1 MSTLQ
6 WALLIIAIIVV
17 VAIYVMSRREKRVP
31 VVKDW
36 TAARPPI
43 AINKPPAGDQMEI
56 FSRTGDF
63 DEFGVGRPRRRVPPT
78 AGGMPGAVPLE
89 ESADPATFPGVAA
102 APAPAPAAP
111 VIDLSQVKV
120 AVPVAAPKVVEQ
132 KILAILIAEREGGV
146 IMGNN
151 LHRALRKEALVFG
164 DRKIYHRMDLGQ
176 PVFSVAGLLKPGQLD
191 PAEAESFTTPGLTAF
206 MVLPGPASPVDAV
219 RDLLN
224 TAKELAKSLK
234 GELFDNKRQPFTEAS
249 ERAMLADVEEWA
261 RRNA

>member
-6 WALLIIAIIVV
+6 WALLIIAIVV
-17 VAIYVMSRREKRVP
+17 VLAIYIASRREKRAP
-31 VVKDW
+31 VAKDW
-36 TAARPPI
+36 SAARAPS
-43 AINKPPAGDQMEI
+43 AIKPPAGDQMEI
-56 FSRTGDF
+56 FSRTGEF
-63 DEFGVGRPRRRVPPT
+63 DEFGVGRPRKRVAPT
-78 AGGMPGAVPLE
+78 AGGQVGLPLE
-89 ESADPATFPGVAA
+89 DNAEDATLPGVAA
-102 APAPAPAAP
+102 APTLAAP
-111 VIDLSQVKV
+111 VVE
-120 AVPVAAPKVVEQ
+120 AAPVAPKVVEQ

-191 PAEAESFTTPGLTAF
+191 PAEAESFSTPGLTMF
-206 MVLPGPASPVDAV
+206 MVLPGPTSPNEAV

>member
-6 WALLIIAIIVV
+6 WALLIIAIIAV
-17 VAIYVMSRREKRVP
+17 VAIYVMSRREKRTP

-36 TAARPPI
+36 SAAKAPSAIRPPS
-43 AINKPPAGDQMEI
+43 GDQMEI

-63 DEFGVGRPRRRVPPT
+63 DEFGVGRPRKRVAPT
-78 AGGMPGAVPLE
+78 AGGISTALPVE
-89 ESADPATFPGVAA
+89 DSADDATLPGVAA
-102 APAPAPAAP
+102 APTVSVAAAEEAAP
-111 VIDLSQVKV
+111 
-120 AVPVAAPKVVEQ
+120 APKVVEQ

-191 PAEAESFTTPGLTAF
+191 PAEAESFATPGLTMF

-224 TAKELAKSLK
+224 TAKELSKSLK

-249 ERAMLADVEEWA
+249 ERAMLADVEDWA

>member
-6 WALLIIAIIVV
+6 WALLIIAIIAV
-17 VAIYVMSRREKRVP
+17 VAIYVMSRREKRAP

-36 TAARPPI
+36 SAAKAPSAIRPPS
-43 AINKPPAGDQMEI
+43 GDQMEI

-63 DEFGVGRPRRRVPPT
+63 DEFGVGRPRVRVAPT
-78 AGGMPGAVPLE
+78 AGGISSALPIE
-89 ESADPATFPGVAA
+89 DSADTATLPGVAA
-102 APAPAPAAP
+102 APTISAPAVAVEQAAP
-111 VIDLSQVKV
+111 
-120 AVPVAAPKVVEQ
+120 APKVVEQ

-191 PAEAESFTTPGLTAF
+191 PAEAESFTTPGLTMF

-224 TAKELAKSLK
+224 TAKELSKSLK

-249 ERAMLADVEEWA
+249 ERAMLADVEDWA

>member
-6 WALLIIAIIVV
+6 WALLIIAIIAV
-17 VAIYVMSRREKRVP
+17 VAIYVVSRREKRTSVGR
-31 VVKDW
+31 DLS
-36 TAARPPI
+36 AARAPSL
-43 AINKPPAGDQMEI
+43 AKPPAGDQMEI
-56 FSRTGDF
+56 FSRTGEF
-63 DEFGVGRPRRRVPPT
+63 DEFGVGKPRVKRVAPT
-78 AGGMPGAVPLE
+78 VGGVSELPLE
-89 ESADPATFPGVAA
+89 DDAGASPLPGVAA
-102 APAPAPAAP
+102 SAP
-111 VIDLSQVKV
+111 VETP
-120 AVPVAAPKVVEQ
+120 AEPKVVEQ
-132 KILAILIAEREGGV
+132 KILAILIAEREGGL

-191 PAEAESFTTPGLTAF
+191 PAEAESFSTPGLTMF

-224 TAKELAKSLK
+224 TAKELSKSLK

-249 ERAMLADVEEWA
+249 ERAMLADVEDWA

>member
-6 WALLIIAIIVV
+6 WALLIIAIVAVV
-17 VAIYVMSRREKRVP
+17 VIYIASRREKRAP
-31 VVKDW
+31 VTSDRS
-36 TAARPPI
+36 AAKAPTVV
-43 AINKPPAGDQMEI
+43 KPPAGDQMEI
-56 FSRTGDF
+56 FSRTGEF
-63 DEFGVGRPRRRVPPT
+63 DEFGVGRPRKRVAPT
-78 AGGMPGAVPLE
+78 AGGQSGLSLEDGA
-89 ESADPATFPGVAA
+89 DDATLPGVAA
-102 APAPAPAAP
+102 VPTIEVPIVEAAP
-111 VIDLSQVKV
+111 V
-120 AVPVAAPKVVEQ
+120 APKVIEQ

-191 PAEAESFTTPGLTAF
+191 PAEAEGFSTPGLTMF
-206 MVLPGPASPVDAV
+206 MVLPGPASPLDAV

-224 TAKELAKSLK
+224 TAKELSKSLK

>member
-6 WALLIIAIIVV
+6 WALLIIAIIAVL
-17 VAIYVMSRREKRVP
+17 AIYIVSRREKRTSAN
-31 VVKDW
+31 KDW
-36 TAARPPI
+36 SAPRLPGAVR
-43 AINKPPAGDQMEI
+43 PPAGDQMEI
-56 FSRTGDF
+56 FSRAGEF
-63 DEFGVGRPRRRVPPT
+63 DEFGVGKPRKRVPPT
-78 AGGMPGAVPLE
+78 AGFSGSLPLE
-89 ESADPATFPGVAA
+89 DNVESPTLPGVAA
-102 APAPAPAAP
+102 VEAPAPAA
-111 VIDLSQVKV
+111 
-120 AVPVAAPKVVEQ
+120 AAPEPKVVEQ

-151 LHRALRKEALVFG
+151 LHRALRKEGLIYG
-164 DRKIYHRMDLGQ
+164 ERQIYHRMDLGK

-191 PAEAESFTTPGLTAF
+191 PAEAETFSTPGLTMF
-206 MVLPGPASPVDAV
+206 LVLPGPTAPNDAV

-249 ERAMLADVEEWA
+249 ERAMLADVEDWA

>member
-6 WALLIIAIIVV
+6 WALLIIAIVAV
-17 VAIYVMSRREKRVP
+17 VAIYVMSRREKRTSVS
-31 VVKDW
+31 KDW
-36 TAARPPI
+36 NTGRAPTLA
-43 AINKPPAGDQMEI
+43 KPPAGDQMEI
-56 FSRTGDF
+56 FSRTGEF
-63 DEFGVGRPRRRVPPT
+63 DEFGVGKPRIKQRVAPNV
-78 AGGMPGAVPLE
+78 GGLPSSLPLE
-89 ESADPATFPGVAA
+89 EGPSAPTLPGVAA
-102 APAPAPAAP
+102 VAAAEVPAEP
-111 VIDLSQVKV
+111 
-120 AVPVAAPKVVEQ
+120 AAPKVVEQ
-132 KILAILIAEREGGV
+132 KILAILIAEREGGL

-191 PAEAESFTTPGLTAF
+191 PAEAESFSTPGLTMF

-224 TAKELAKSLK
+224 TAKELSKSLK

-249 ERAMLADVEEWA
+249 ERAMLADVDDWA

>member
-6 WALLIIAIIVV
+6 WALLIIAIIAV
-17 VAIYVMSRREKRVP
+17 VAIYVMSRREKRAP
-31 VVKDW
+31 VAKDRS
-36 TAARPPI
+36 AAKAPTVV
-43 AINKPPAGDQMEI
+43 KPPAGDQMEI

-63 DEFGVGRPRRRVPPT
+63 DEFGVGRPRKRVAPT
-78 AGGMPGAVPLE
+78 AGGPTGALPLE
-89 ESADPATFPGVAA
+89 EGADAATLPGVAA
-102 APAPAPAAP
+102 APTVEAP
-111 VIDLSQVKV
+111 V
-120 AVPVAAPKVVEQ
+120 APKVVEQ

-191 PAEAESFTTPGLTAF
+191 PAEAESFSTPGLTMF
-206 MVLPGPASPVDAV
+206 MVLPGPALPLEAV

-224 TAKELAKSLK
+224 TAKELSKSLK

-249 ERAMLADVEEWA
+249 ERAMLADVEDWA

>member
-6 WALLIIAIIVV
+6 WALLIIAIVAV
-17 VAIYVMSRREKRVP
+17 VAIYVMSRREKRAP
-31 VVKDW
+31 VSRDLS
-36 TAARPPI
+36 AGRAPS
-43 AINKPPAGDQMEI
+43 AIKPPAGDQMEI
-56 FSRTGDF
+56 FSRVGEF
-63 DEFGVGRPRRRVPPT
+63 DEFGVGRPRVKRVAPT
-78 AGGMPGAVPLE
+78 VGNHAAELPLE
-89 ESADPATFPGVAA
+89 DGANASTLPGVA
-102 APAPAPAAP
+102 APAPAEVPAEP
-111 VIDLSQVKV
+111 KV
-120 AVPVAAPKVVEQ
+120 AEQ
-132 KILAILIAEREGGV
+132 KILAILIAEREGGL

-191 PAEAESFTTPGLTAF
+191 PAEAESFSTPGLTMF

-224 TAKELAKSLK
+224 TAKELSKSLK

>member
-6 WALLIIAIIVV
+6 WALLIIAIVAVVFIYIV
-17 VAIYVMSRREKRVP
+17 SRREKRAP

-36 TAARPPI
+36 SAAKAPS
-43 AINKPPAGDQMEI
+43 AIKPPTGDQMEI
-56 FSRTGDF
+56 FSRTGEF
-63 DEFGVGRPRRRVPPT
+63 DEFGVGRPRRRVAPT
-78 AGGMPGAVPLE
+78 AGGMSGALLAE
-89 ESADPATFPGVAA
+89 ESADDATLPGVAA
-102 APAPAPAAP
+102 APTPSAPQAEVTEPAP
-111 VIDLSQVKV
+111 
-120 AVPVAAPKVVEQ
+120 APKVVEQ

-146 IMGNN
+146 ILGNN

-164 DRKIYHRMDLGQ
+164 ERKIYHRMDLGQ

-191 PAEAESFTTPGLTAF
+191 PAEAEGFATPGLTMF

-249 ERAMLADVEEWA
+249 ERAMLADVEDWA

>member
-6 WALLIIAIIVV
+6 WALLIIAIVVV
-17 VAIYVMSRREKRVP
+17 VAIYFASRREKRVP
-31 VVKDW
+31 VGKDW
-36 TAARPPI
+36 AAAARPPI

-56 FSRTGDF
+56 FSRTGEF
-63 DEFGVGRPRRRVPPT
+63 DEFGVGRPRKRVPPT
-78 AGGMPGAVPLE
+78 AGGIPGTLPLE
-89 ESADPATFPGVAA
+89 ETADPATFPGVAA
-102 APAPAPAAP
+102 APVIAAP
-111 VIDLSQVKV
+111 VIDVPQVE
-120 AVPVAAPKVVEQ
+120 VAAPKVVEQ

-191 PAEAESFTTPGLTAF
+191 PAEAEAFSTPGLTMF
-206 MVLPGPASPVDAV
+206 MVLPGPTSPNEAV

>member
-6 WALLIIAIIVV
+6 WALLIIAIVAV
-17 VAIYVMSRREKRVP
+17 VAIYVMSRREKRAP
-31 VVKDW
+31 VAKDW
-36 TAARPPI
+36 SAAKAPSMG
-43 AINKPPAGDQMEI
+43 KPPAGDQMEI
-56 FSRTGDF
+56 FSRTGEF
-63 DEFGVGRPRRRVPPT
+63 DEFGVGKPRVKRVAPT
-78 AGGMPGAVPLE
+78 IGHNVDLPLE
-89 ESADPATFPGVAA
+89 EGGNEPSLPGVAA
-102 APAPAPAAP
+102 QAP
-111 VIDLSQVKV
+111 VQ
-120 AVPVAAPKVVEQ
+120 AASERKVVEQ
-132 KILAILIAEREGGV
+132 KILAILIAEREGGL

-164 DRKIYHRMDLGQ
+164 ERKIYHRMDLGQ

-191 PAEAESFTTPGLTAF
+191 PAEAESFSTPGLTMF
-206 MVLPGPASPVDAV
+206 MVLPGPASPLEAA

-249 ERAMLADVEEWA
+249 ERAMLADVEDWA

>member
-6 WALLIIAIIVV
+6 WALLIIAIIAVL
-17 VAIYVMSRREKRVP
+17 AIYVVSRREKSASVN
-31 VVKDW
+31 KDW
-36 TAARPPI
+36 NAPRLPGGAR
-43 AINKPPAGDQMEI
+43 PPAGDQMEI
-56 FSRTGDF
+56 FSRTGEF
-63 DEFGVGRPRRRVPPT
+63 DEFGVGKPRKRVPPT
-78 AGGMPGAVPLE
+78 AGVTGSLPLEDGGTTPTMPGVAAE
-89 ESADPATFPGVAA
+89 EAAPAA
-102 APAPAPAAP
+102 APAP
-111 VIDLSQVKV
+111 
-120 AVPVAAPKVVEQ
+120 APKVVEQ
-132 KILAILIAEREGGV
+132 KILAILIAEREGGL

-191 PAEAESFTTPGLTAF
+191 PAEAESFSTPGLTMF

-224 TAKELAKSLK
+224 TAKELSKSLK

-249 ERAMLADVEEWA
+249 ERAMLADVEDWA

>member
-6 WALLIIAIIVV
+6 WALLIIAIVAV
-17 VAIYVMSRREKRVP
+17 VAIYVMSRREKRAP
-31 VVKDW
+31 
-36 TAARPPI
+36 TARDSGAGKAPN
-43 AINKPPAGDQMEI
+43 AVKPPAGDQMEI
-56 FSRTGDF
+56 FSRTGEF
-63 DEFGVGRPRRRVPPT
+63 DEFGVGRPRKRVAPT
-78 AGGMPGAVPLE
+78 TGGMSGALPLE
-89 ESADPATFPGVAA
+89 DSADTATLPGVATA
-102 APAPAPAAP
+102 APAQAAP
-111 VIDLSQVKV
+111 V
-120 AVPVAAPKVVEQ
+120 APKVVEQ
-132 KILAILIAEREGGV
+132 KILAILIAEREGGL

-191 PAEAESFTTPGLTAF
+191 PAEAESFSTPGLTMF
-206 MVLPGPASPVDAV
+206 MVLPGPTSPNEAV

-249 ERAMLADVEEWA
+249 ERAMLADVEDWA

>member
-6 WALLIIAIIVV
+6 WALLIIAIIAVL
-17 VAIYVMSRREKRVP
+17 AIYVVSRREKSNSTS
-31 VVKDW
+31 KDLN
-36 TAARPPI
+36 APRLPGGAR
-43 AINKPPAGDQMEI
+43 PPAGDQMEI
-56 FSRTGDF
+56 FSRTGEF
-63 DEFGVGRPRRRVPPT
+63 DEFGVGKPRKRVPPT
-78 AGGMPGAVPLE
+78 TGVTGGLPLDDGG
-89 ESADPATFPGVAA
+89 STSTMPGVAA
-102 APAPAPAAP
+102 AGEAAPAAAP
-111 VIDLSQVKV
+111 
-120 AVPVAAPKVVEQ
+120 APKVVEQ
-132 KILAILIAEREGGV
+132 KILAILIAEREGGL

-191 PAEAESFTTPGLTAF
+191 PAEAESFSTPGLTMF
-206 MVLPGPASPVDAV
+206 MVLPGPTSPVDAV

-224 TAKELAKSLK
+224 TAKELSKSLK

-249 ERAMLADVEEWA
+249 ERAMLADVEDWA

>member
-6 WALLIIAIIVV
+6 WALLIIAIVAV
-17 VAIYVMSRREKRVP
+17 VAIYVASRREKRAP
-31 VVKDW
+31 VAKDW
-36 TAARPPI
+36 SSAKAPSVI
-43 AINKPPAGDQMEI
+43 KPPAGDQMEI

-63 DEFGVGRPRRRVPPT
+63 DEFGVGRPRKRVAPT
-78 AGGMPGAVPLE
+78 AGGLPGVLPLE
-89 ESADPATFPGVAA
+89 ESADSATLPGVAA
-102 APAPAPAAP
+102 APQAEVAEP
-111 VIDLSQVKV
+111 VVE
-120 AVPVAAPKVVEQ
+120 PKIVEQ

-151 LHRALRKEALVFG
+151 LHRALRKEALVYG
-164 DRKIYHRMDLGQ
+164 ERQIYHRMDLGK

-191 PAEAESFTTPGLTAF
+191 PAEAESFSTPGLTMF
-206 MVLPGPASPVDAV
+206 MVLPGPTSPLDAV

-224 TAKELAKSLK
+224 TAKELSKSLK

-249 ERAMLADVEEWA
+249 ERAMLADVEDWA

>member
-6 WALLIIAIIVV
+6 WALLIIAIVVV
-17 VAIYVMSRREKRVP
+17 VAIYFASRREKRVP

-36 TAARPPI
+36 AAARPPI

-56 FSRTGDF
+56 FSRTGEF

-78 AGGMPGAVPLE
+78 AGGIPGALQLE

-102 APAPAPAAP
+102 ASAPAAP
-111 VIDLSQVKV
+111 VIDIPQVEV
-120 AVPVAAPKVVEQ
+120 AAPVVAPKVVEQ

-164 DRKIYHRMDLGQ
+164 ERKIYHRMDLGQ

-191 PAEAESFTTPGLTAF
+191 PAEAESFSTPGLTAF

-224 TAKELAKSLK
+224 TTKELAKSLK